1 MQGARAVVRDD
12 DDVAL
17 FARQAGQRAGC
28 LVEDPVDVGHRALEP
43 VALPVRPAEVLDV
56 VRRHED
62 YEQELGLEA
71 LGEPHNDLDL
81 LRRGPPDEVEVELAV
96 GDREPVVELE
106 RAEARLQIGAE
117 RLWKEEPVLARRGV
131 EAGEGKPVH
140 LGRRPRKGDVDD
152 AHPPRRRAQP
162 VPDGGRTP
170 KAPVHEAELI
180 AALVALREVPDPV
193 AAGVDAGDDRRPRV
207 RGERVR
213 GRAEHPPCAAVAELR
228 DVRELTRGQHRI
240 DDVEGRRV

>member
-1 MQGARAVVRDD
+1 MVRDD
-12 DDVAL
+12 DDVAPV
-17 FARQAGQRAGC
+17 ARQAGQSAGR

-43 VALPVRPAEVLDV
+43 VALPVRPAEMLNV

-62 YEQELGLEA
+62 HEQELGLEA
-71 LGEPHNDLDL
+71 LGEPHDDLDL
-81 LRRGPPDEVEVELAV
+81 LGRGPPDEIEVELAV

-106 RAEARLQIGAE
+106 RAEPRLQLGAE
-117 RLWKEEPVLARRGV
+117 RLRIEEPLLACCGV
-131 EAGEGKPVH
+131 EAGERKPVH
-140 LGRRPRKGDVDD
+140 LGRRPREGDIDD
-152 AHPPRRRAQP
+152 ARPPRRRAQP
-162 VPDGGRTP
+162 VPDGGRAP
-170 KAPVHEAELI
+170 KAPVHEAELV
-180 AALVALREVPDPV
+180 AALVALGEIPDPV

-213 GRAEHPPCAAVAELR
+213 SRAEHPPCSAVAEPR